1 MTISGQLVVCNRLT
15 QHLEVKL
22 ASSER
27 SGGGGGREAA
37 PTALPAL
44 QTAPSYVLEHHAS
57 RAIKVRVCV
66 CVCVCAKKSA
76 CVLTTLKCAC
86 ACACKRVKSWV
97 DVVSVGVS
105 LVLVCASRKPGASQ
119 RRFPGLRRW

>member
-66 CVCVCAKKSA
+66 CVCVCQKISLCFDDVEM
-76 CVLTTLKCAC
+76 CVC
-86 ACACKRVKSWV
+86 
-97 DVVSVGVS
+97 
-105 LVLVCASRKPGASQ
+105 VCVQTCEKLGGCGFGGR
-119 RRFPGLRRW
+119 